1 MKLPSLR
8 TLRRYNRITEVGD
21 IVRRYFAL
29 NAFDGVITIVGVLV
43 GSFFGNIRNSDAV
56 ITVGMATSFAMAV
69 SGFYGAY
76 MSERAERRRALA
88 ELEESTLS
96 SLKDTDI
103 SHAAT
108 YATIVVSV
116 VNGIS
121 PSAAA
126 VLALI
131 PFFLVSA
138 ISIDAAYYAAFAI
151 ALAEL
156 FGVGIYLGT
165 ISKERLIISGLKML
179 VIGILIA
186 VVGYLLGGG
195 TA

>member
-1 MKLPSLR
+1 MKIPSLR
-8 TLRRYNRITEVGD
+8 TLRTYNRITEVGD

-43 GSFFGNIRNSDAV
+43 GSFFGEIREAAAV
-56 ITVGMATSFAMAV
+56 ITVGLATSFAMAV

-76 MSERAERRRALA
+76 MSERAERKRALA

-103 SHAAT
+103 SHAAI
-108 YATIVVSV
+108 YATIVVSI

-121 PSAAA
+121 PSTAA

-131 PFFLVSA
+131 PFFLVPA
-138 ISIDAAYYAAFAI
+138 IPVEAAYYASFAI
-151 ALAEL
+151 ALLEL
-156 FGVGIYLGT
+156 FGVGMYLGT
-165 ISKERLIISGLKML
+165 ISRERLVLSGLKML
-179 VIGILIA
+179 VIGFVIA
-186 VVGYLLGGG
+186 FVGYLLGGVS
-195 TA
+195 